1 MARPAILSFLRSETS
16 SRDPFEVRGRPLAV
30 NEKRVVLGVEDSF
43 LEVVPGK
50 ALDDLE
56 RVPERDGDEFLLIA
70 ARAVEDVEP

>member
-1 MARPAILSFLRSETS
+1 
-16 SRDPFEVRGRPLAV
+16 VRGRPLAV
-30 NEKRVVLGVEDSF
+30 DEKRVVLGVEDSF
-43 LEVVPGK
+43 LDVVPGK